1 MEAAKPVESK
11 KRKADEDVKEV
22 AKKTKAAVE
31 TEETGEPQL
40 KTVWVGQLSWNVD
53 SDWLKTEFEEYGE
66 VESARVV
73 NDRETGRSRGCVDIS
88 MRI

>member
-1 MEAAKPVESK
+1 MESK
-11 KRKADEDVKEV
+11 KRKAEEEDKVV
-22 AKKTKAAVE
+22 AKKTKAV
-31 TEETGEPQL
+31 TEPAQDGEGEL

-73 NDRETGRSRGCVDIS
+73 NDRETGRSRG
-88 MRI
+88 